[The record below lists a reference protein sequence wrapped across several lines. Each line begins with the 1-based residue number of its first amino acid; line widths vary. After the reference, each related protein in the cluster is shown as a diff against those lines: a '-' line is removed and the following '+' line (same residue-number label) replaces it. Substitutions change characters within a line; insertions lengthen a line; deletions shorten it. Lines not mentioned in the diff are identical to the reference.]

1 MAEKDLKDIDLE
13 KLDQEIEK
21 AIDRIFVEK
30 EMAKEE
36 GEEPAIV
43 PPAGAK
49 EREIPSVPGETDFQ
63 KKLEEIEAQLL
74 TIEWE
79 MNPLN
84 IRKGMELTAKLMSH
98 PLCADEMADAL
109 DLLHKTLH
117 EFNENE
123 GTVTP
128 ASIKFL
134 QDLWGFIKGSAEG
147 KGDGKGAVAQLRK
160 TFYEVFGIE
169 EALVEEEKGEEKA
182 LEAPE
187 RWERF
192 EELMVD
198 HIRRL
203 QRLRKLVDEEIKE
216 IRRDWRR
223 ILSEWRRAERKEVS
237 LLKIGEEFYAIP
249 SSQLLRSLP
258 LQREMADAFL
268 RSGEVKLKDATV
280 SLLYLKGEEGE
291 ELFPLGF
298 KPVLVFLKIGDE
310 IRGIVVDEVLPRIE
324 MEFFP
329 LLHPTEFIAG
339 WGEWEG
345 KEVKLFELKGDKI

>member
-1 MAEKDLKDIDLE
+1 MAEKDLKEIDLE
-13 KLDQEIEK
+13 RLDQEIEK

-30 EMAKEE
+30 EMVKEGGEKPPVVSSVEAK
-36 GEEPAIV
+36 A
-43 PPAGAK
+43 
-49 EREIPSVPGETDFQ
+49 REIPSVPGETDFQ

-79 MNPLN
+79 MNPVN
-84 IRKGMELTAKLMSH
+84 IRKGMELTAQLMSH

-134 QDLWGFIKGSAEG
+134 QDLWGFIKRSAEG
-147 KGDGKGAVAQLRK
+147 KGDERGTVAELRK
-160 TFYEVFGIE
+160 TFYEIFGIE
-169 EALVEEEKGEEKA
+169 EALAEEEKEEKVV
-182 LEAPE
+182 EAPE
-187 RWERF
+187 KWERF
-192 EELMVD
+192 EELMVE

-203 QRLRKLVDEEIKE
+203 QRLRKLVDEEIRE

-223 ILSEWRRAERKEVS
+223 VLSEWKRAETKEVT

-249 SSQLLRSLP
+249 SSQLLRSLSVE
-258 LQREMADAFL
+258 RKVADAFL
-268 RSGEVKLKDATV
+268 RSGEVKLRDASV
-280 SLLYLKGEEGE
+280 PLLYIKGEEGE
-291 ELFPLGF
+291 ELFPSGF
-298 KPVLVFLKIGDE
+298 EPVLVFLKIEDE
-310 IRGIVVDEVLPRIE
+310 IRGLIVDEVLPRTE

-329 LLHPTEFIAG
+329 LLRPAEFIAG